1 LLGSLLFVLGF
12 SLVFVSYGAV
22 FGGLGNQLSANEE
35 LISRILGV
43 LTIFLGF
50 IFYGRFP
57 FSPTIRP
64 KMRTTGGLL
73 GAPMLGVLFGIG
85 WTPCIGPAL
94 AAVQTLAFQE
104 SSAVRG
110 AILSFG
116 YCLGLGLPFIL
127 SGLSLDKSA
136 KLRSLIYR
144 RGDVISK
151 VGGIFLI
158 TIGLLQVLGFWSQIM
173 KILQSI
179 IFGAFIGFCATML
192 HNIYNPYGFLASL
205 LLTFLSIKAVGQTF
219 FYVRYQLF
227 AAISWLAVVVRAGS
241 LGAGNELLIYGNTY
255 GNLFLIG
262 GFIVLILGL
271 ILKKSNFR

>member
-1 LLGSLLFVLGF
+1 MKDFFVEQIFSGVLVTAFPFAVIAGIISFLSPCVLPLVPGYLSFAAGFSVSRGKVLLGSFLFVLGF
-12 SLVFVSYGAV
+12 SAVFVSFGAV
-22 FGGLGNQLSANEE
+22 FGGLGNTLSTHQDF
-35 LISRILGV
+35 ISRILGLV
-43 LTIFLGF
+43 TIFLGF

-73 GAPMLGVLFGIG
+73 GAPLLGVLFGVG

-110 AILSFG
+110 AVLSFG

-136 KLRSLIYR
+136 KLRSVIYR

-151 VGGIFLI
+151 IGGVFLI
-158 TIGLLQVLGFWSQIM
+158 AIGLLEVFGYWSQLMNSLRSLI
-173 KILQSI
+173 SE
-179 IFGAFIGFCATML
+179 FIPV
-192 HNIYNPYGFLASL
+192 I
-205 LLTFLSIKAVGQTF
+205 
-219 FYVRYQLF
+219 
-227 AAISWLAVVVRAGS
+227 
-241 LGAGNELLIYGNTY
+241 
-255 GNLFLIG
+255 
-262 GFIVLILGL
+262 
-271 ILKKSNFR
+271 

>member
-1 LLGSLLFVLGF
+1 MKEFVVEQIFSGALLAALPFAFIAGIISFLSPCVLPLVPGYLSFAAGFSASRGKVFLGSLLFVLGF
-12 SLVFVSYGAV
+12 SAVFVSYGAV

-35 LISRILGV
+35 IISRILGV

-64 KMRTTGGLL
+64 KMRITGGLL
-73 GAPMLGVLFGIG
+73 GAPLLGVLFGIG

-110 AILSFG
+110 AVLSFG

-136 KLRSLIYR
+136 KLRSLINR

-151 VGGIFLI
+151 FGGVFLI
-158 TIGLLQVLGFWSQIM
+158 TIGVLQVLGFWGQLLNSMRSLI
-173 KILQSI
+173 SD
-179 IFGAFIGFCATML
+179 FIPV
-192 HNIYNPYGFLASL
+192 I
-205 LLTFLSIKAVGQTF
+205 
-219 FYVRYQLF
+219 
-227 AAISWLAVVVRAGS
+227 
-241 LGAGNELLIYGNTY
+241 
-255 GNLFLIG
+255 
-262 GFIVLILGL
+262 
-271 ILKKSNFR
+271 

>member
-1 LLGSLLFVLGF
+1 MKEFFVEQIFTGSLVAAFPFALIAGVISFLSPCVLPLVPGYLSFAAGFSVSRGKVLLGSILFVLGF
-12 SLVFVSYGAV
+12 SLVFISFGAL

-35 LISRILGV
+35 IISRILG
-43 LTIFLGF
+43 LITIFLGF

-73 GAPMLGVLFGIG
+73 GAPLLGILFGIG

-104 SSAVRG
+104 ASAVRG
-110 AILSFG
+110 AVLSFG

-136 KLRSLIYR
+136 KLRSIIYR

-151 VGGIFLI
+151 VGGVFLI
-158 TIGLLQVLGFWSQIM
+158 IIGLLQVLGIWSQLM
-173 KILQSI
+173 
-179 IFGAFIGFCATML
+179 
-192 HNIYNPYGFLASL
+192 NSL
-205 LLTFLSIKAVGQTF
+205 RSV
-219 FYVRYQLF
+219 
-227 AAISWLAVVVRAGS
+227 ISDFVPV
-241 LGAGNELLIYGNTY
+241 I
-255 GNLFLIG
+255 
-262 GFIVLILGL
+262 
-271 ILKKSNFR
+271 

>member
-1 LLGSLLFVLGF
+1 MKEFVVEQIFSGALLAAFPFAFIAGIISFLSPCVLPLVPGYLSFAAGFSASRGKVFLGSLLFVLGF
-12 SLVFVSYGAV
+12 SAVFVSYGAV

-35 LISRILGV
+35 VISRILGV

-73 GAPMLGVLFGIG
+73 GAPLRGVLFGIG

-110 AILSFG
+110 AVLSFG

-127 SGLSLDKSA
+127 SGLFLDKSA

-151 VGGIFLI
+151 FGGVFLI
-158 TIGLLQVLGFWSQIM
+158 TIGVLQVLGFWSQILISM
-173 KILQSI
+173 RSLISD
-179 IFGAFIGFCATML
+179 FIPV
-192 HNIYNPYGFLASL
+192 I
-205 LLTFLSIKAVGQTF
+205 
-219 FYVRYQLF
+219 
-227 AAISWLAVVVRAGS
+227 
-241 LGAGNELLIYGNTY
+241 
-255 GNLFLIG
+255 
-262 GFIVLILGL
+262 
-271 ILKKSNFR
+271 